1 MSVEVTPGFALL
13 LAFLLC
19 IDPAELSLPF
29 LLAAALHELG
39 HLICMKLL
47 RIPVYRLRI
56 GLTGAIL
63 STGTMNRRQEWKV
76 AATGPLINL
85 LCALVAPNPGFAQVN
100 LLLACFNLLPVW
112 PLDGGRI
119 LLACFPIYGAQI
131 SEIVSIALLVLG
143 CVLTAIC
150 HLGLWPLL
158 LLAVLGIKVL
168 LNRQQEE
175 KLIANTA
182 FRRYN
187 I

>member
-19 IDPAELSLPF
+19 IDPAELSLLF

-39 HLICMKLL
+39 HLLCMRIL
-47 RIPVYRLRI
+47 RIPVFRLRI
-56 GLTGAIL
+56 GLTGAVL
-63 STGTMNRRQEWKV
+63 STGPMDRGQEWKV
-76 AATGPLINL
+76 AAAGPLVNL
-85 LCALVAPNPGFAQVN
+85 LCGLFALHSGFAQVN

-119 LLACFPIYGAQI
+119 LLACFPVRGERI
-131 SEIVSIALLVLG
+131 SELISIVLFALG
-143 CVLTAIC
+143 CILTAIC

-158 LLAVLGIKVL
+158 LLTILLIKVL

-182 FRRYN
+182 SRRYN